1 MVAKKS
7 QLGVKMV
14 VELLQVLR
22 EWNVHPDDLDEEE
35 FVKRM
40 FLDLRG
46 KEIFDEVMGYVH
58 TTDRKFYS
66 VVWEICWLWRLVRSP
81 PHEQVRQWSPCLST
95 TSSQR
100 GQLNSE
106 S

>member
-1 MVAKKS
+1 MSGRQKS

-66 VVWEICWLWRLVRSP
+66 VVWEICWLWRLVRLQEEKDP
-81 PHEQVRQWSPCLST
+81 KCKYKTLEGAEADFHVLFD
-95 TSSQR
+95 
-100 GQLNSE
+100 G
-106 S
+106 